1 MINKLSFR
9 LSVYGV
15 LFFLSLVII
24 FHILILTQVIPF
36 QIVWGGRLETLSQM
50 RIFETISIF
59 INVLMLVVVADKA
72 DYLKLPFSTKTI
84 TIILWVFVVLFAVN
98 TIGNLFSKNR
108 LEQLLFSPLTLL
120 AAILFAR
127 IAIENHTK

>member
-1 MINKLSFR
+1 
-9 LSVYGV
+9 
-15 LFFLSLVII
+15 
-24 FHILILTQVIPF
+24 
-36 QIVWGGRLETLSQM
+36 
-50 RIFETISIF
+50 
-59 INVLMLVVVADKA
+59 MLVVVADKA